1 MNEPLPTP
9 PKSNLIDRIPWV
21 MLVPIAFFMGIA
33 PISHQPHLWE
43 KLNMLAAGTL
53 SRPLDIFDLIMHATP
68 LVLVVIKALR
78 QLRTNKEN

>member
-1 MNEPLPTP
+1 
-9 PKSNLIDRIPWV
+9 

-33 PISHQPHLWE
+33 PITPQPHLWE
-43 KLNMLAAGTL
+43 KLNMLVAGTL

-68 LVLVVIKALR
+68 LVLVIIKAQR